1 MYQWPGAAGRFDKR
15 CAAQSQGGGG
25 AKGRLDNVILFHAA
39 HVTVLKVMARPS
51 SLRHLLDRF
60 GATGSLLC
68 AVHCAVLPL
77 LLALAPAVGMSV
89 WLGDGLERA
98 IVVFVSLLGL
108 FSLAL
113 GYRRHRTWHALG
125 LLLPGLGLLWAGLL
139 YAPLHHSVTP
149 HAVVMTL
156 GGALVG
162 LAHLMNLRLNHVHLH
177 DASCAH

>member
-1 MYQWPGAAGRFDKR
+1 MGE
-15 CAAQSQGGGG
+15 GGEVVR
-25 AKGRLDNVILFHAA
+25 AEMLYYSTCILSS
-39 HVTVLKVMARPS
+39 LLEVMDLPA

-77 LLALAPAVGMSV
+77 LLAAAPSLGLSV
-89 WLGDGLERA
+89 WLGDGVELA

-108 FSLAL
+108 FSLVL
-113 GYRRHRTWHALG
+113 GYRRHHALRALG
-125 LLLPGLGLLWAGLL
+125 MLLPGLALLWVGLL
-139 YAPLHHSVTP
+139 YAPLHHSVAP

-156 GGALVG
+156 GGTLVG
-162 LAHLMNLRLNHVHLH
+162 VAHLVNLRLNHGHVH

>member
-1 MYQWPGAAGRFDKR
+1 MRP
-15 CAAQSQGGGG
+15 
-25 AKGRLDNVILFHAA
+25 LLE
-39 HVTVLKVMARPS
+39 VMSPTPP
-51 SLRHLLDRF
+51 LRALLDRF

-77 LLALAPAVGMSV
+77 LLALAPSLGLSV
-89 WLGDGLERA
+89 WLGDGVERA
-98 IVVFVSLLGL
+98 VVVFVTLLGL

-113 GYRRHRTWHALG
+113 GYRRHRAWRALG
-125 LLLPGLGLLWAGLL
+125 LLLPGLVLLWGGLL
-139 YAPLHHSVTP
+139 YAPLHHSVLP

-162 LAHLMNLRLNHVHLH
+162 IAHLVNLRLNHVHVH